1 MALTALDRL
10 LTIVVTATLTSA
22 VWIVGGGTDLER
34 ANGLATQGAQAR
46 SEGGAGSKAAQ
57 AKVARAPAAAAGDA
71 VSAPIG
77 AAPTDL
83 AIPVAGVRGRDLV
96 DTFTQARGGGTRLH
110 EALDIMAPRGTPVV
124 AAAAGTIEKLFLS
137 KPGGKTIYI
146 RSPDRGTIHYYA
158 HLHDYA
164 PGLAEGQSVRRGQ
177 QLGSVGS
184 TGNADPA
191 GPHLHFAILRTAPQA
206 KWWEPSTPVNPYPL
220 LRGR

>member
-22 VWIVGGGTDLER
+22 VWIVAGGTDLER
-34 ANGLATQGAQAR
+34 VNALATQGGQATGTKPA
-46 SEGGAGSKAAQ
+46 SPK
-57 AKVARAPAAAAGDA
+57 ARATGAAAGDA
-71 VSAPIG
+71 ARVPAQPVSG
-77 AAPTDL
+77 DL
-83 AIPVAGVRGRDLV
+83 VIPVEGIRGRDLA

-124 AAAAGTIEKLFLS
+124 AAAAGTVEKLFLS

-146 RSPDRGTIHYYA
+146 RSPDKGTIHYYA
-158 HLHDYA
+158 HLDQYA
-164 PGLAEGQSVRRGQ
+164 PGLAEGQSVRTGQ
-177 QLGSVGS
+177 RLGTVGS

>member
-10 LTIVVTATLTSA
+10 LTIAVTATLTSA
-22 VWIVGGGTDLER
+22 AWIVAGGTDLER
-34 ANGLATQGAQAR
+34 TGGLATQGAQPGPGPGAPRTAR
-46 SEGGAGSKAAQ
+46 EV
-57 AKVARAPAAAAGDA
+57 KVTNATAAAAGDA
-71 VSAPIG
+71 V
-77 AAPTDL
+77 AAPVAATTTDL
-83 AIPVAGVRGRDLV
+83 VIPVAGVRGRDLI
-96 DTFTQARGGGTRLH
+96 DTYTQARGGGTRLH

-124 AAAAGTIEKLFLS
+124 AAAAGTVEKLFLS
-137 KPGGKTIYI
+137 KPGGKTIYV

-164 PGLAEGQSVRRGQ
+164 PGLAEGQTVRRGQ
-177 QLGSVGS
+177 ALGTVGS